1 MIIYK
6 EKKEPLQEKLVLAT
20 PSEFEL
26 LKAQIK
32 QSPDLQRQLMVP
44 MEQVDHNQYKYIYGG
59 IPNAEIYPL
68 LSLLNFLIVEG
79 KSNLFFSKAGNNF
92 TGFVAFV
99 EKGRRIYGI
108 KMASFYNDESKANR
122 TLADDLRQFI
132 IWGLKNHDIIE
143 WEAEKDNPANE
154 LYLKA
159 VPRWFS
165 KNRFTHSWDNK
176 KNRFVYTIFQ

>member
-1 MIIYK
+1 MIIVT
-6 EKKEPLQEKLVLAT
+6 EKKDQLQEKLVPAT
-20 PSEFEL
+20 STEFDL
-26 LKAQIK
+26 LKAQIE
-32 QSPDLQRQLMVP
+32 QNPDLQKQLTVP
-44 MEQVDHNQYKYIYGG
+44 MEQVDHDQYKYIYGG

-79 KSNLFFSKAGNNF
+79 KSNLFFSKAGNSF
-92 TGFVAFV
+92 TGFVAFI

-108 KMASFYNDESKANR
+108 KMASFYNDEAKSNR

-132 IWGLKNHDIIE
+132 AWGLKNHDTIE
-143 WEAEKDNPANE
+143 WEAEKSNPANE

-159 VPRWFS
+159 VPRWFP

-176 KNRFVYTIFQ
+176 KRRFVYALFR